1 MHALA
6 FVIVFYGAARA
17 LAMLAIGATRAAWGM
32 GLRPMLDLSRPT
44 YRMARGRAS
53 LGRVSLASRGSHVT
67 PAPGG
72 RVVGRSNGPRPPDYA
87 QASPHSCLKDKRA
100 GGAPTLA
107 TGNGAGGDSVET
119 PSVLEELTPAAPAPF
134 FTLRRVRSFCA
145 LLGLCAPLFGFAYV
159 VAYAFQGLSFLCF
172 ALFMAFGVSLVL
184 WALFAQYLDR
194 RYCYDY

>member
-53 LGRVSLASRGSHVT
+53 LGRVSLA
-67 PAPGG
+67 
-72 RVVGRSNGPRPPDYA
+72 
-87 QASPHSCLKDKRA
+87 
-100 GGAPTLA
+100 
-107 TGNGAGGDSVET
+107 SVET